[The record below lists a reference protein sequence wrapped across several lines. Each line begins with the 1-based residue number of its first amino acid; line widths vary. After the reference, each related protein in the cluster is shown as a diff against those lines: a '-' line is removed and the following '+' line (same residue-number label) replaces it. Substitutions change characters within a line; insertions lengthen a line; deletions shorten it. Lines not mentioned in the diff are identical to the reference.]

1 MPSKG
6 KAKGNNYEREI
17 AGHLGQVFNL
27 NFERVPNSGAFIG
40 GKNKSRISRLTVSQ
54 QLLAQG
60 DIIVPE
66 ELAHIT
72 IECKNYKDFAW
83 PSLFSEAKQLDGWIE
98 QGKSDDKYWFVIFK
112 INRCGSRVVFDKKYQ
127 SVLKIAGNYMIYK
140 DTIITELDGFFELN
154 KDAVL
159 QLNNSYV

>member
-6 KAKGNNYEREI
+6 KAKGNRFEREVSD
-17 AGHLGQVFNL
+17 HLGEVFSM

-40 GKNKSRISRLTVSQ
+40 GKNRSRIGRLTEAQ

-66 ELAHIT
+66 ELSHIT

-83 PSLFSEAKQLDGWIE
+83 ASLFSENKQLDGWIE
-98 QGKSDDKYWFVIFK
+98 QAKCDNKCWFVIFK
-112 INRCGSRVVFDKKYQ
+112 VNHCGARVVFDRKYQ
-127 SVLKIAGNYMIYK
+127 DIFSSPGNYMIYK
-140 DTIITELDGFFELN
+140 ECIITELEEFFKLN
-154 KDAVL
+154 KDTVL
-159 QLNNSYV
+159 QLNN